1 MKKMLKMLD
10 KTEDII
16 SSSLLVITSVLVFVE
31 AVLRYRFNYSI
42 SWSEEVSRMMI
53 AWFIF
58 IGSSIAVRE
67 NAHVNM
73 DALSNLI
80 SGKRTTQLF
89 VNILVDLICIIFC
102 AIIVFAGI
110 NMIKSAI
117 ALGSMATSIKIPLF
131 VPYASVPVGVFLMMI
146 RYIMSF
152 INNITD
158 LIRFTDTR
166 GGVQ

>member
-1 MKKMLKMLD
+1 MKKMLKILD
-10 KTEDII
+10 KSEDII
-16 SSSLLVITSVLVFVE
+16 ASSLLIITSVLVFVE
-31 AVLRYRFNYSI
+31 AILRYRFNYSI

-80 SGKRTTQLF
+80 AGKRTTQTF
-89 VNILVDLICIIFC
+89 INMLVDLICIIFC
-102 AIIVFAGI
+102 AVIVFAGI

-131 VPYASVPVGVFLMMI
+131 IPYASVPVGVFLMLI

-152 INNITD
+152 IKNLSN
-158 LIRFTDTR
+158 LFRFTNTR
-166 GGVQ
+166 GGV